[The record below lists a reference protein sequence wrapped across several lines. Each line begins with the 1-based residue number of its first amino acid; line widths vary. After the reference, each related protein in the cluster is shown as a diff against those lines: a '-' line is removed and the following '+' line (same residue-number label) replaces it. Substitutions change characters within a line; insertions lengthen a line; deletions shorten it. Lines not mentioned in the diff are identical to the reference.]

1 MESCLYEGWLR
12 HRRFTPRLHEFRYP
26 LFMLYLDLA
35 ETEKVFDGRWFWST
49 QRAAIAR
56 WKRSDHVGDPM
67 VSLDNTIRNLV
78 ERETGQRPL
87 GAIRLLTH
95 PRYFGYGF
103 NPVSFFYCLDKK
115 GEVETIVAEVNNTPW
130 GERHCYVLSSPS
142 VHHGHV
148 RQFKLKKALHVS
160 PFMPMDVDYDWRFVD
175 PGKQLAVH
183 MKNYCSGEMH
193 LDATLSLQKKPITSL
208 SLATVLVRYPA
219 LTSRV
224 IAGIHWQSLRLWIK
238 GCPVYTHPEQPPR
251 EMKT

>member
-1 MESCLYEGWLR
+1 MR

-56 WKRSDHVGDPM
+56 WKRSDHVGDPI

-103 NPVSFFYCLDKK
+103 NPVSFFF
-115 GEVETIVAEVNNTPW
+115 GRINA
-130 GERHCYVLSSPS
+130 
-142 VHHGHV
+142 
-148 RQFKLKKALHVS
+148 Q
-160 PFMPMDVDYDWRFVD
+160 
-175 PGKQLAVH
+175 
-183 MKNYCSGEMH
+183 
-193 LDATLSLQKKPITSL
+193 
-208 SLATVLVRYPA
+208 
-219 LTSRV
+219 
-224 IAGIHWQSLRLWIK
+224 
-238 GCPVYTHPEQPPR
+238 
-251 EMKT
+251 